1 MAQIIRQII
10 LRITRQFQIKQTQP
24 KIIKLSKVTRQAT
37 TRVISLNKTKQLIP
51 LKLIIQIIPLTIK
64 LIKLIYKAITQI
76 QIRQVTKLQI
86 IKQIIRQQIK
96 QILQI

>member
-10 LRITRQFQIKQTQP
+10 LRMTRQFKTQP

-76 QIRQVTKLQI
+76 QIR
-86 IKQIIRQQIK
+86 R
-96 QILQI
+96 